1 MVKFSSKS
9 QYNINHCLT
18 KIVRH
23 YFIHKSSQKEI
34 LKKKKKYF
42 YEEETEMEGVRCEKQ
57 EEENLEI

>member
-1 MVKFSSKS
+1 M
-9 QYNINHCLT
+9 T

-34 LKKKKKYF
+34 LKKKYF